1 MTTIE
6 MYNLADQL
14 KEPTIA
20 NLALLNSYYNYQDV
34 LIEHNNN
41 EEAMNIQNKID
52 VLIKPTIQLNT
63 KKTK

>member
-34 LIEHNNN
+34 LIEHNDNAK
-41 EEAMNIQNKID
+41 AMDIQNKID
-52 VLIKPTIQLNT
+52 LLIKDPVQL
-63 KKTK
+63 KKEQS

>member
-1 MTTIE
+1 MTTKE
-6 MYNLADQL
+6 MYNLSDQL

-20 NLALLNSYYNYQDV
+20 NLALLNALYNYQDV

-52 VLIKPTIQLNT
+52 LLIKDPIQLN
-63 KKTK
+63 KGN